1 MTFDGIGG
9 IRRRS
14 SSDRLVSDPLIGRV
28 DGKRRQ
34 EPVWFGTKLKRMF
47 LKSIGVRSESK
58 APKTMPNNFLAELW
72 NRGSRYSSVATLR
85 ALIHLAESKTE
96 LDYSALDKESAFRL
110 RKNLLD
116 HGELPHAIAAVRKN
130 VETWNSSE
138 RKTKVLEFLDGLLRT
153 LKENFH
159 ELSSRTGQSGTK
171 GRKPDTQEQDRLH
184 SILAAAAYKSVCDHA
199 GKRVRSPAELAQTEL
214 TKLDAKPAPKS
225 APPAESVPPAP
236 QTYDYPKIRQTFERW
251 GVIEP
256 EFLKL
261 LLRGASEILESNGI
275 RGTGEDID
283 RYLDSFEKADS
294 ATRNLFLVALT
305 ETLQSK
311 DHLGIER
318 ALRGLD
324 EVATPLGRAMDVKT
338 FTTSNR
344 PDGDGEPTSQYLRAR
359 YLIHDIAR
367 GLSDVKAQDLARA
380 VGAALVKSE
389 VTKEEAAAFMKYAG
403 ALQLGGRSKIVRD
416 TIAEYAE
423 KIDGY
428 GAVKRRF
435 QLTGLVDP
443 EVAENLTRD
452 AFQRQGKAITE
463 EKLQEFV
470 ADFTSAATGRRDY
483 VLNRLLDARDKEVG
497 LDRLMQIVKGT
508 RLWTFTDLPAISNGD
523 LATYAIHDIARSF
536 TPTLQGEDFKRAVS
550 DALLRSSLTSEQA
563 AAFMQHAKDLPLAGR
578 SVIVREV
585 IAERAE
591 GKL

>member
-116 HGELPHAIAAVRKN
+116 HGELPRAIAAVRKN

-138 RKTKVLEFLDGLLRT
+138 RKTKVLEFLDGLLGT

-184 SILAAAAYKSVCDHA
+184 SILAAAAYKSVCVHA

-236 QTYDYPKIRQTFERW
+236 QTYDDPKIRQTFERW
-251 GVIEP
+251 GIIEP
-256 EFLKL
+256 GFLKM
-261 LLRGASEILESNGI
+261 LLREAFEILESKGI
-275 RGTGEDID
+275 RGSGDDID
-283 RYLDSFEKADS
+283 RYLNSFEKADS

-305 ETLQSK
+305 ETLQSQ
-311 DHLGIER
+311 DHLGIHV
-318 ALRGLD
+318 ALADL
-324 EVATPLGRAMDVKT
+324 EEAAPLGCAMDVKT

-367 GLSDVKAQDLARA
+367 GLSDVKDEDLAQA
-380 VGAALVKSE
+380 VGAALVKSK
-389 VTKEEAAAFMKYAG
+389 VTKDEAAAFTKYAG
-403 ALQLGGRSKIVRD
+403 ALQLGGQSKIVRD

-423 KIDGY
+423 KIDDY

-435 QLTGLVDP
+435 QSTGLVDP

-452 AFQRQGKAITE
+452 AFQRQGKPITE
-463 EKLQEFV
+463 EELQEFL

-483 VLNRLLDARDKEVG
+483 VLNRLLDAG
-497 LDRLMQIVKGT
+497 
-508 RLWTFTDLPAISNGD
+508 
-523 LATYAIHDIARSF
+523 
-536 TPTLQGEDFKRAVS
+536 
-550 DALLRSSLTSEQA
+550 
-563 AAFMQHAKDLPLAGR
+563 
-578 SVIVREV
+578 
-585 IAERAE
+585 
-591 GKL
+591 